1 MMQRIDH
8 LVLVGLGGVAGA
20 TLRWLVGETIT
31 VDSFP
36 WHTLLVNVVGC
47 ALLAA
52 VTTSSLPLGRNR
64 LIAAGFCGGLTTF
77 STFSIEVIELLDSN
91 ENATALLYL
100 VASIA
105 LGLIAYV
112 GVRRKT
118 LAPPNLDEAA

>member
-52 VTTSSLPLGRNR
+52 VTTRSLPLGHNR
-64 LIAAGFCGGLTTF
+64 LLAAGFCGGLTTF
-77 STFSIEVIELLDSN
+77 STFSIEVVELLDN
-91 ENATALLYL
+91 DKNATALLYL
-100 VASIA
+100 VASVV

-112 GVRRKT
+112 GVRRMT
-118 LAPPNLDEAA
+118 ITPPNLDEAA